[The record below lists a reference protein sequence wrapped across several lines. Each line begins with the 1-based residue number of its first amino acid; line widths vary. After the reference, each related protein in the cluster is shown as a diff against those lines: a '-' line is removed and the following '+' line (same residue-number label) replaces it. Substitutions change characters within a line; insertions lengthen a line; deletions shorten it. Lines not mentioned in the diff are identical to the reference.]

1 LIALASSLSRQAES
15 VADVGPAEAAV
26 DEDAYLVLER
36 VLSGDLAG
44 GQLAQPTGGVWSRRL
59 WPER

>member
-1 LIALASSLSRQAES
+1 LSRQAES